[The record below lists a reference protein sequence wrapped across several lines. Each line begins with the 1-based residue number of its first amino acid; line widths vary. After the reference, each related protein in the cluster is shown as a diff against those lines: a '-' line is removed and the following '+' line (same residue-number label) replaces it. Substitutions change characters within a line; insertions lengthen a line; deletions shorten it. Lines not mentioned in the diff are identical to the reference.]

1 MIGESVCD
9 FFVEG
14 PIRNSR
20 RRGGTGVHRL
30 ENDLESGLVPGG
42 ELLTSAD
49 RSVARHGQTRSI

>member
-20 RRGGTGVHRL
+20 RRGGTGVRRPEHDPEKWKPVFRK
-30 ENDLESGLVPGG
+30 D
-42 ELLTSAD
+42 A
-49 RSVARHGQTRSI
+49 QTKS